1 MTRPAHTLV
10 AVFAVSA
17 CACIVSIT
25 TESHVS
31 AIAMLGAGVYAM
43 CWHVAVVEDVRRA
56 EHTRYRADADVR
68 R

>member
-10 AVFAVSA
+10 AVLAISA
-17 CACIVSIT
+17 CACIVGIE

-31 AIAMLGAGVYAM
+31 ALAVLGAGV
-43 CWHVAVVEDVRRA
+43 CGLSWHVAVVEDVRRG
-56 EHTRYRADADVR
+56 R

>member
-10 AVFAVSA
+10 AVLAICA
-17 CACIVSIT
+17 AACIVGIE

-31 AIAMLGAGVYAM
+31 ALAVLGAGVYVL
-43 CWHVAVVEDVRRA
+43 CWHVAVVEDVRRG
-56 EHTRYRADADVR
+56 R

>member
-10 AVFAVSA
+10 AVLAISA
-17 CACIVSIT
+17 CACVVGIE

-31 AIAMLGAGVYAM
+31 AIAVLLAAGYAYT
-43 CWHVAVVEDVRRA
+43 WHVAVVEDVRRG
-56 EHTRYRADADVR
+56 R